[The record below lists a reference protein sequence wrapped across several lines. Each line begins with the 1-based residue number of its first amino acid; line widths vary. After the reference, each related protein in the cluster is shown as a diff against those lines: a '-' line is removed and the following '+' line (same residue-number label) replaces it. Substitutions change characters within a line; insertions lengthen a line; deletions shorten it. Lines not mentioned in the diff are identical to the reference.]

1 VTDTPAER
9 EVEGTWERL
18 RRRKVV
24 QWGIA
29 YAAGAWAL
37 LQVIGFLADA
47 FHWPDATKQLAAIAL
62 AIGLPIALT
71 LAWYHG
77 DRGHQKP
84 VRTEIA
90 IIALLLLLGG
100 GTLWLY
106 GQRDTATQTG
116 TTATKTSNP
125 AATVAASA
133 DTRPSVAVLPF
144 VNMSA
149 DPANEYLADGVA
161 DTLLTMLAQ
170 VNDLKVIARTSSFSF
185 KGKNEDVRSIG
196 RQLGVGAVLEGSV
209 QRAGDRLRITTQL
222 INTADGAHLWADTYD
237 RPVADIFTV
246 QDEIARNVTRALSV
260 ALAGKHSP
268 GSIGTT
274 NVAAYDAY
282 LRGKALVQERQ
293 SKSIAEAVEQL
304 EKSVALDPSFGRAW
318 AMLAEAYRLSSRNA
332 GSKTIGQLPPEQ
344 AAALEERAARRAIAI
359 TPNLG
364 AAHAALAVALVR
376 SHPKD
381 ALAAGERAVA
391 RSPDDPEVLAAYSF
405 VLREVEHQPRRAVR
419 AAERAVALDPRNPM
433 MRIAL
438 GIELDGAGDKAGAMR
453 QYREAMRIEP
463 AFVRP
468 YSIVGD
474 TLSMTVGQL
483 DQSARFLRK
492 AEKLDQD
499 NPNIK
504 LVLALDYLSL
514 GEETLLQEKVE
525 DLRGL
530 NAGNELLWAE
540 AVHAYYNDQPERARE
555 TVWKILSDD
564 PKDAST
570 LSFLSSI
577 RGSPEQVNAALK
589 ALLTASPGLPQV
601 ARPGGFDPGDALIC
615 LLAATGDLEQAR
627 TLTKRWEPVW
637 RSLQAVSW
645 VGGSARYTFLARSFS
660 CTGRNDDAL
669 TELEAL
675 LNEGYNIGWR
685 DMSVDPAYDAI
696 RNDPRFR
703 AVSDKLK
710 AADAA
715 AKARFR
721 ARPDLSDAD
730 IESLGTWP
738 SDRSMVTP

>member
-1 VTDTPAER
+1 MTDTPTER
-9 EVEGTWERL
+9 EDEAAWAKL

-29 YAAGAWAL
+29 YVAGAWGL
-37 LQVIGFLADA
+37 LQVLQFLAEA
-47 FHWPDATKQLAAIAL
+47 FEWPSQTLRLATIAL
-62 AIGLPIALT
+62 AIGLPIAMT

-84 VRTEIA
+84 VGTELA

-100 GTLWLY
+100 ATLWLY
-106 GQRDTATQTG
+106 GQRDTATHTST
-116 TTATKTSNP
+116 TTAKTSNP

-144 VNMSA
+144 VNMSS
-149 DPANEYLADGVA
+149 DPANEYFADGIA
-161 DTLLTMLAQ
+161 DTLLTMLSQ
-170 VNDLKVIARTSSFSF
+170 VSDLRVIARTSSFSF

-222 INTADGAHLWADTYD
+222 INTADGAHLWAETYD
-237 RPVADIFTV
+237 RPAADIFTV

-260 ALAGKHSP
+260 ALAGKHGP

-282 LRGKALVQERQ
+282 LRGKALVQQRQ
-293 SKSIAEAVEQL
+293 SSSIDEAVAQL

-344 AAALEERAARRAIAI
+344 AASLGERAARRAIAV

-381 ALAAGERAVA
+381 ALAAGERAA
-391 RSPDDPEVLAAYSF
+391 ALSPDDPEVLATYSF
-405 VLREVEHQPRRAVR
+405 VLREVEHQPQRAVR
-419 AAERAVALDPRNPM
+419 VAERAVALDPRNAL

-438 GIELDGAGDKAGAMR
+438 GIELDGAGDMAGAMR

-463 AFVRP
+463 ELVRP
-468 YSIVGD
+468 YNIVGD
-474 TLSMTVGQL
+474 TLSMKVGQL
-483 DQSARFLRK
+483 DQAARFLRK
-492 AEKLDQD
+492 AEKLDPD

-504 LVLALDYLSL
+504 SVLALDYVSL
-514 GEETLLQEKVE
+514 GEETLFKETLQ
-525 DLRGL
+525 DLRRL
-530 NAGNELLWAE
+530 NASNELLWAE
-540 AVHAYYNDQPERARE
+540 AMHAYYNDQPEKARE
-555 TVWKILSDD
+555 RVWKIISDD
-564 PKDAST
+564 PKDAFTFSLLST
-570 LSFLSSI
+570 I
-577 RGSPEQVNAALK
+577 RGTREQANAALK
-589 ALLTASPGLPQV
+589 ALLVANPGLPQV
-601 ARPGGFDPGDALIC
+601 ARPDGFDPGDALIC

-637 RSLQAVSW
+637 RSLQAFSW
-645 VGGSARYTFLARSFS
+645 VGGSARYTSLARSFS
-660 CTGRNDDAL
+660 CTGRNDGAL

-685 DMSVDPAYDAI
+685 EMAVDPAYDAI
-696 RNDPRFR
+696 RTDPRFR

-710 AADAA
+710 AAEAA

-721 ARPDLSDAD
+721 ARPDLNDAD
-730 IESLGTWP
+730 IESLGT
-738 SDRSMVTP
+738 